1 MPRNDRAD
9 KRPGGREG
17 HERGGD
23 ILSLPPRSK
32 VNADKVGFRR
42 GCEVGKRA
50 ALASKGSF
58 RLTHLGEEKRCY
70 VD

>member
-42 GCEVGKRA
+42 GV
-50 ALASKGSF
+50 
-58 RLTHLGEEKRCY
+58 RLESEQPLPRR
-70 VD
+70 DRFD